1 MSDVKKLGKVSA
13 TEKNPSTIDDFYFWT
28 KAGVVLNPF
37 DIVKV
42 QHINGSTTYGAIESI
57 SHVTDSASHLSSFI
71 SSEFGEITD
80 TADGNTDRLA
90 FNYVHVKVVG
100 NDKGIYTPVLHGN
113 VVTTCTPDDIK
124 KAYGLDKVKNPLP
137 CGYLEM
143 YGEKVPVNIN
153 ADFLVGPDGAHL
165 NISGIS
171 GLACKTSYCMFLLN
185 AMQQKYS
192 KEDLSAEHGKTA
204 AYVIFNVKG
213 QDLLT
218 IDKEAQLDD
227 TEKQKYAL
235 LNLQP
240 KPFKNVSYF
249 YPYSKSAEN
258 HHMQTF
264 GNWDEIVHSQWSK
277 DKLGIFKYTWKAC
290 KDRLEYIFAN
300 EDIDDASGTMA
311 SIIAYIESEKEPF
324 NNVHSWQ
331 KFKLVMKELLN
342 NDDKDKGKEMLAKT
356 NIALVSW
363 KKFNRIMEKVLCD
376 EVFTDDV
383 SEDSH
388 EVVLSET
395 LKDIKPNEVRVI
407 DIAHLDEKSQGFV
420 FGDVMDTLHSMMSAK
435 NIDGMP
441 DKIVVFVDELNKYA
455 GKDTPKSSQILQQL
469 LEITERGRSL
479 GLILFSVEQF
489 KSAIH
494 DRVRGNC
501 ATSAYGRTN
510 FVEVANSE
518 YRYYGET
525 YRNMMTRLDPGEYI
539 ISNPAMRS
547 LMKIN
552 FPRPVYKENK

>member
-1 MSDVKKLGKVSA
+1 MADIKKLGKVSA

-28 KAGVVLNPF
+28 KAGEILNPF

-42 QHINGSTTYGAIESI
+42 GHINDSTTYGAIESI
-57 SHVTDSASHLSSFI
+57 SHVTDSASHLSSYI

-100 NDKGIYTPVLHGN
+100 NDKGIYTPVLHGS
-113 VVTTCTPDDIK
+113 VVTTCTPEDIK

-143 YGEKVPVNIN
+143 YGEQVPVNIN
-153 ADFLVGPDGAHL
+153 ADFIVGPDGAHL

-185 AMQQKYS
+185 AMQQKYA
-192 KEDLSAEHGKTA
+192 KPDLTSEKNKTA

-218 IDKEAQLDD
+218 IDKAADLS
-227 TEKQKYAL
+227 EKEKAKYKL
-235 LNLQP
+235 LGLVP
-240 KPFKNVSYF
+240 EPFKNVKYY
-249 YPYSKSAEN
+249 YPYSKSKEN

-264 GNWDEIVHSQWSK
+264 GNWEEIIMAQSVK
-277 DKLGIFKYTWKAC
+277 EKLGIFKYTWDSC
-290 KDRLEYIFAN
+290 KDRLSYIFAN
-300 EDIDDASGTMA
+300 EDIEDSTGTMA
-311 SIIAYIESEKEPF
+311 SVIAYIESEKAPF
-324 NNVHSWQ
+324 NSIKSWK
-331 KFKLVMKELLN
+331 KFKTAMTDLLN
-342 NDDKDKGKEMLAKT
+342 DKEQISST
-356 NIALVSW
+356 NIPLVSW
-363 KKFNRIMEKVLCD
+363 KKFNRVMDKVLCD

-383 SEDSH
+383 VEGSG
-388 EVVLSET
+388 EVVLSDT
-395 LKDIKPNEVRVI
+395 LREIKPNDVRVI

-420 FGDVMDTLHSMMSAK
+420 FGDVMDTLHAMMSAK
-435 NIDGMP
+435 NIEGMP
-441 DKIVVFVDELNKYA
+441 DKIIVFVDELNKYA
-455 GKDTPKSSQILQQL
+455 SKDTPKSSQILQQL

-494 DRVRGNC
+494 ERVRGNC
-501 ATSAYGRTN
+501 ATSAFGRTN

-539 ISNPAMRS
+539 ISNPALRS

-552 FPRPVYKENK
+552 FPRPIYKENK

>member
-1 MSDVKKLGKVSA
+1 MQDNLIRKKYASACRSLTGGNVDFNADRLPITNNFPQWTSKGKIGPFMWRALTSVYVPGFTLVDSIKKQYNNHHLSCTHRGGNGMASLILNSIHEDNELNAILQDVRIVNTDIMYNGQTGGPFIRGINYYL
-13 TEKNPSTIDDFYFWT
+13 KNYLDNYDEDVFY
-28 KAGVVLNPF
+28 LE
-37 DIVKV
+37 
-42 QHINGSTTYGAIESI
+42 GSTTLGM
-57 SHVTDSASHLSSFI
+57 
-71 SSEFGEITD
+71 
-80 TADGNTDRLA
+80 N
-90 FNYVHVKVVG
+90 
-100 NDKGIYTPVLHGN
+100 
-113 VVTTCTPDDIK
+113 
-124 KAYGLDKVKNPLP
+124 
-137 CGYLEM
+137 
-143 YGEKVPVNIN
+143 
-153 ADFLVGPDGAHL
+153 
-165 NISGIS
+165 
-171 GLACKTSYCMFLLN
+171 
-185 AMQQKYS
+185 
-192 KEDLSAEHGKTA
+192 
-204 AYVIFNVKG
+204 NVKG

-218 IDKEAQLDD
+218 IDKEGELTENDKSKYQLLGL
-227 TEKQKYAL
+227 E
-235 LNLQP
+235 P

-249 YPYSKSAEN
+249 YPYSKSEAN

-264 GNWDEIVHSQWSK
+264 GNWEEIVYSQWNK
-277 DKLGIFKYTWKAC
+277 DKLGIFKYTWEAC

-300 EDIDDASGTMA
+300 EDIDDSSGTMA
-311 SIIAYIESEKEPF
+311 AVIAYIESEKSPF
-324 NNVHSWQ
+324 TSIGSWA
-331 KFKLVMKELLN
+331 KFKSVMKDLLN
-342 NDDKDKGKEMLAKT
+342 DKEQIGKT
-356 NIALVSW
+356 NIPLVSW
-363 KKFNRIMEKVLCD
+363 KKFNRVMDKVLCD

-383 SEDSH
+383 AEDSR

-395 LKDIKPNEVRVI
+395 LKSIKPNEVRVI

-435 NIDGMP
+435 SIDGMP

-455 GKDTPKSSQILQQL
+455 SKDTPKSSQILQQL

-494 DRVRGNC
+494 ERVKGNC

>member
-1 MSDVKKLGKVSA
+1 MPDIVKLGKVSA

-42 QHINGSTTYGAIESI
+42 SHINGSTTYGAIESI
-57 SHVTDSASHLSSFI
+57 SHVTDSANHLSSYI
-71 SSEFGEITD
+71 SSDFGELSENS
-80 TADGNTDRLA
+80 DGNTDRLA

-113 VVTTCTPDDIK
+113 VVTTCLPEDIL

-143 YGEKVPVNIN
+143 YGEQVPVNIN
-153 ADFLVGPDGAHL
+153 ADFIVGPDGAHL

-192 KEDLSAEHGKTA
+192 KEDLSAEKNKTV

-213 QDLLT
+213 QDLLA
-218 IDKEAQLDD
+218 IDREAILSDVEKAKYKLLD
-227 TEKQKYAL
+227 L
-235 LNLQP
+235 VP

-249 YPYSKSAEN
+249 YPYSNSEDN

-264 GNWDEIVHSQWSK
+264 GNWDEILHSQWNK
-277 DKLGIFKYTWKAC
+277 GKLGIFKYTWKAC

-300 EDIDDASGTMA
+300 EDVDDSSGTMA
-311 SIIAYIESEKEPF
+311 AVIAYIESEKAPF
-324 NNVHSWQ
+324 NSIGSWG
-331 KFKLVMKELLN
+331 KFKTVMKNLLE
-342 NDDKDKGKEMLAKT
+342 DKDKLRET
-356 NIALVSW
+356 NIPLVSW
-363 KKFNRIMEKVLCD
+363 KKFNRIMDKVLCD

-383 SEDSH
+383 ADDSH
-388 EVVLSET
+388 EVVLSDI
-395 LKDIKPNEVRVI
+395 LKEIKPNEVRVI

-420 FGDVMDTLHSMMSAK
+420 FGDVMDTLHTMMSAK
-435 NIDGMP
+435 SIEGMP
-441 DKIVVFVDELNKYA
+441 DKIIVFVDELNKYA
-455 GKDTPKSSQILQQL
+455 SKDTPKSSQILQQL

-494 DRVRGNC
+494 ERVRGNC
-501 ATSAYGRTN
+501 ATSAFGRTN
-510 FVEVANSE
+510 FVEVASSE
-518 YRYYGET
+518 YRFFGET

-552 FPRPVYKENK
+552 FPRPVYQENK

>member
-1 MSDVKKLGKVSA
+1 MDKVEKLGKVSA

-28 KAGVVLNPF
+28 KAGVILNPF

-42 QHINGSTTYGAIESI
+42 KHINGSTTYGSIESI
-57 SHVTDSASHLSSFI
+57 NHVTDSANHLSSYI

-80 TADGNTDRLA
+80 TSDGNTDRLA

-113 VVTTCTPDDIK
+113 VVTTCTKEDIL

-143 YGEKVPVNIN
+143 YGEQVPVNIN
-153 ADFLVGPDGAHL
+153 ADFIVGPDGAHL

-192 KEDLSAEHGKTA
+192 KEDLSVEKGKTA

-218 IDKEAQLDD
+218 IDKEAELDD
-227 TEKQKYAL
+227 VEKKKYEL
-235 LNLQP
+235 LNLVP

-249 YPYSKSAEN
+249 YPYSKSKEN

-264 GNWDEIVHSQWSK
+264 GNWEEILHSQWNK
-277 DKLGIFKYTWKAC
+277 DKLGIFKYTWNSC

-300 EDIDDASGTMA
+300 EDVDDSSGTMA
-311 SIIAYIESEKEPF
+311 SVIAYIESEKKPF
-324 NNVHSWQ
+324 NSISSWA
-331 KFKLVMKELLN
+331 KFKSVMKDLLG
-342 NDDKDKGKEMLAKT
+342 DKNQLSET
-356 NIALVSW
+356 NIPLVSW
-363 KKFNRIMEKVLCD
+363 KKFNRIMDKVLCD

-383 SEDSH
+383 AEDSH
-388 EVVLSET
+388 EVILSDSLRE
-395 LKDIKPNEVRVI
+395 IKPNQVRVI

-420 FGDVMDTLHSMMSAK
+420 FGDVMDTLHTMMSAK
-435 NIDGMP
+435 NIEGMP
-441 DKIVVFVDELNKYA
+441 DKIIVFVDELNKYA
-455 GKDTPKSSQILQQL
+455 SKDTPKSSQILQQL

-494 DRVRGNC
+494 ERVKGNC
-501 ATSAYGRTN
+501 ATSAFGRTN
-510 FVEVANSE
+510 FVEVASSE
-518 YRYYGET
+518 YRFFGET

>member
-1 MSDVKKLGKVSA
+1 MPDIVKLGKVSA

-42 QHINGSTTYGAIESI
+42 SHINGSTTYGAIESI
-57 SHVTDSASHLSSFI
+57 SHVTDSANHLSSYI
-71 SSEFGEITD
+71 SSDFGELSENS
-80 TADGNTDRLA
+80 DGNTDRLA

-113 VVTTCTPDDIK
+113 VVTTCLPEDIL

-143 YGEKVPVNIN
+143 YGEQVPVNIN
-153 ADFLVGPDGAHL
+153 ADFIVGPDGAHL

-192 KEDLSAEHGKTA
+192 KEDLSAEKNKTV

-213 QDLLT
+213 QDLLA
-218 IDKEAQLDD
+218 IDREAILSDVEKAKYKLLD
-227 TEKQKYAL
+227 L
-235 LNLQP
+235 VP

-249 YPYSKSAEN
+249 YPYSKSEDN

-264 GNWDEIVHSQWSK
+264 GNWDEILHSQWNK
-277 DKLGIFKYTWKAC
+277 GKLGIFKYTWKAC

-300 EDIDDASGTMA
+300 EDVDDSSGTMA
-311 SIIAYIESEKEPF
+311 AVIAYIESEKAPF
-324 NNVHSWQ
+324 NSIGSWG
-331 KFKLVMKELLN
+331 KFKTVMKNLLE
-342 NDDKDKGKEMLAKT
+342 DKDKLRET
-356 NIALVSW
+356 NIPLVSW
-363 KKFNRIMEKVLCD
+363 KKFNRIMDKVLCD

-383 SEDSH
+383 ADDSH
-388 EVVLSET
+388 EVVLSDI
-395 LKDIKPNEVRVI
+395 LKEIKPNEVRVI

-420 FGDVMDTLHSMMSAK
+420 FGDVIDTLHTMMSAK
-435 NIDGMP
+435 SIEGMP
-441 DKIVVFVDELNKYA
+441 DKIIVFVDELNKYA
-455 GKDTPKSSQILQQL
+455 SKDTPKSSQILQQL

-494 DRVRGNC
+494 ERVRGNC
-501 ATSAYGRTN
+501 ATSAFGRTN
-510 FVEVANSE
+510 FVEVASSE
-518 YRYYGET
+518 YRFFGET

-552 FPRPVYKENK
+552 FPRPVYQENK

>member
-1 MSDVKKLGKVSA
+1 MPDVKKLGKVSA

-28 KAGVVLNPF
+28 KAGEILNPF

-42 QHINGSTTYGAIESI
+42 KHIDSSTTYGTIESI

-80 TADGNTDRLA
+80 TSDGNTDRLA
-90 FNYVHVKVVG
+90 FNYVHVKVIG
-100 NDKGIYTPVLHGN
+100 NDKGIYTPVLHGS
-113 VVTTCTPDDIK
+113 VVTTCTREDIL

-137 CGYLEM
+137 VGYLEM
-143 YGEKVPVNIN
+143 YEEKVPVNIN
-153 ADFLVGPDGAHL
+153 ADFLVGPDSAHL

-192 KEDLSAEHGKTA
+192 KKDLSVENGKTA

-218 IDKEAQLDD
+218 IDKAADLSDKER
-227 TEKQKYAL
+227 EKRKNDYAL
-235 LNLQP
+235 MDMRFE
-240 KPFKNVSYF
+240 PFSNVSFY
-249 YPYSKSAEN
+249 YPYSKSEEN

-264 GNWDEIVHSQWSK
+264 GNWEEIIYSQWNK
-277 DKLGIFKYTWKAC
+277 EKIGIFKYTWKAC

-300 EDIDDASGTMA
+300 EDVDDSSGTMA
-311 SIIAYIESEKEPF
+311 AVIAYIESEKEPF
-324 NNVHSWQ
+324 GNIGSWA
-331 KFKLVMKELLN
+331 KFKTAMKDLLE
-342 NDDKDKGKEMLAKT
+342 DKDKITKT
-356 NIALVSW
+356 NIPLVSW

-376 EVFTDDV
+376 EVFTDDI

-388 EVVLSET
+388 EVIMSDKLRG
-395 LKDIKPNEVRVI
+395 IKPNDVYVI
-407 DIAHLDEKSQGFV
+407 DIARLDEKSQGFV
-420 FGDVMDTLHSMMSAK
+420 FGDVMDTLHTMMSAK
-435 NIDGMP
+435 NIEGMP
-441 DKIVVFVDELNKYA
+441 DKLIVFVDELNKYA
-455 GKDTPKSSQILQQL
+455 SKDTPKSSQILQQL
-469 LEITERGRSL
+469 LEITERGRQL

-489 KSAIH
+489 KSSIH
-494 DRVRGNC
+494 ERVRGNC

-510 FVEVANSE
+510 FVEVASPE
-518 YRYYGET
+518 YRFYGET

-547 LMKIN
+547 LMKIK

>member
-1 MSDVKKLGKVSA
+1 MPDIVKLGKVSA

-42 QHINGSTTYGAIESI
+42 SHINGSTTYGAIESI
-57 SHVTDSASHLSSFI
+57 SHVTDSANHLSSYI
-71 SSEFGEITD
+71 SSDFGELSENS
-80 TADGNTDRLA
+80 DGNTDRLA

-113 VVTTCTPDDIK
+113 VVTACLPEDIL

-143 YGEKVPVNIN
+143 YGEQVPVNIN
-153 ADFLVGPDGAHL
+153 ADFIVGPDGAHL

-192 KEDLSAEHGKTA
+192 KEDLSAEKNKTV

-213 QDLLT
+213 QDLLA
-218 IDKEAQLDD
+218 IDREAILSDVEKAKYKLLD
-227 TEKQKYAL
+227 L
-235 LNLQP
+235 VP

-249 YPYSKSAEN
+249 YPYSKSEDN

-264 GNWDEIVHSQWSK
+264 GNWDEILHSQWNK
-277 DKLGIFKYTWKAC
+277 GKLGIFKYTWKAC

-300 EDIDDASGTMA
+300 EDVDDSSGTMA
-311 SIIAYIESEKEPF
+311 AVIAYIESEKAPF
-324 NNVHSWQ
+324 NSIGSWG
-331 KFKLVMKELLN
+331 KFKTVMKNLLE
-342 NDDKDKGKEMLAKT
+342 DKDKLRET
-356 NIALVSW
+356 NIPLVSW
-363 KKFNRIMEKVLCD
+363 KKFNRIMDKVLCD

-383 SEDSH
+383 ADDSH
-388 EVVLSET
+388 EVVLSDI
-395 LKDIKPNEVRVI
+395 LKEIKPNEVRVI

-420 FGDVMDTLHSMMSAK
+420 FGDVMDTLHTMMSAK
-435 NIDGMP
+435 SIEGMP
-441 DKIVVFVDELNKYA
+441 DKIIVFVDELNKYA
-455 GKDTPKSSQILQQL
+455 SKDTPKSSQILQQL

-489 KSAIH
+489 KSAIQE
-494 DRVRGNC
+494 RVRGNC
-501 ATSAYGRTN
+501 ATSAFGRTN
-510 FVEVANSE
+510 FVEVASSE
-518 YRYYGET
+518 YRFFGET

-552 FPRPVYKENK
+552 FPRPVYQENK

>member
-1 MSDVKKLGKVSA
+1 MPDIVKLGKVSA

-42 QHINGSTTYGAIESI
+42 SHINGSTTYGAIESI
-57 SHVTDSASHLSSFI
+57 SHVTDSANHLSSYI
-71 SSEFGEITD
+71 SSDFGELSENS
-80 TADGNTDRLA
+80 DGNTDRLA

-113 VVTTCTPDDIK
+113 VVTTCLPEDIL

-143 YGEKVPVNIN
+143 YGEQVPVNIN
-153 ADFLVGPDGAHL
+153 ADFIVGPDGAHL

-192 KEDLSAEHGKTA
+192 KEDLSAEKNKTV

-213 QDLLT
+213 QDLLA
-218 IDKEAQLDD
+218 IDREAILSDVEKAKYKLLD
-227 TEKQKYAL
+227 L
-235 LNLQP
+235 VP

-249 YPYSKSAEN
+249 YPYSKSEDN

-264 GNWDEIVHSQWSK
+264 GNWDEILHSQWNK
-277 DKLGIFKYTWKAC
+277 GKLGIFKYTWKAC

-300 EDIDDASGTMA
+300 EDVDDSSGTMA
-311 SIIAYIESEKEPF
+311 AVIAYIGSEKAPF
-324 NNVHSWQ
+324 NSIGSWG
-331 KFKLVMKELLN
+331 KFKAVMKNLLE
-342 NDDKDKGKEMLAKT
+342 DKDKLRET
-356 NIALVSW
+356 NIPLVSW
-363 KKFNRIMEKVLCD
+363 KKFNRIMDKVLCD

-383 SEDSH
+383 ADDSH
-388 EVVLSET
+388 EVVLSDI
-395 LKDIKPNEVRVI
+395 LKEIKPNEVRVI

-420 FGDVMDTLHSMMSAK
+420 FGDVMDTLHTMMSAK
-435 NIDGMP
+435 SIEGMP
-441 DKIVVFVDELNKYA
+441 DKIIVFVDELNKYA
-455 GKDTPKSSQILQQL
+455 SKDTPKSSQILQQL

-494 DRVRGNC
+494 ERVRGNC
-501 ATSAYGRTN
+501 ATSAFGRTN
-510 FVEVANSE
+510 FVEVASSE
-518 YRYYGET
+518 YRFFGET

-552 FPRPVYKENK
+552 FPRPVYQENK